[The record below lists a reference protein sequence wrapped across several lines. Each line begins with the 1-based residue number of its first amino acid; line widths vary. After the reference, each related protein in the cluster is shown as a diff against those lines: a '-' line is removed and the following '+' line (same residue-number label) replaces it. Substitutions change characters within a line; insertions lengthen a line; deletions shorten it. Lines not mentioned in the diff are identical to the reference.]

1 MERKMYRYNAG
12 DSTIE
17 TSGEMPG
24 RPQLNVLRAVRF
36 LFDQLAL
43 WQERR
48 RQRAA
53 LMKLDGRL
61 LRDIGLSLSDVEHE
75 IRKPFWR

>member
-1 MERKMYRYNAG
+1 MYRYNPSN
-12 DSTIE
+12 STIE

-24 RPQLNVLRAVRF
+24 RSQFNVLRAVRF
-36 LFDQLAL
+36 LFDQVAL

-48 RQRAA
+48 RQRTA

-61 LRDIGLSLSDVEHE
+61 LQDIGLSLADVEYE

>member
-1 MERKMYRYNAG
+1 MYRYNAG
-12 DSTIE
+12 NRAIE
-17 TSGEMPG
+17 TSGEMPR
-24 RPQLNVLRAVRF
+24 RPQLNVLRAVRV
-36 LFDQLAL
+36 LFDLIAL

-61 LRDIGLSLSDVEHE
+61 LRDIGLSLADVEQE

>member
-1 MERKMYRYNAG
+1 MYRYNSG
-12 DSTIE
+12 NSIIE

-24 RPQLNVLRAVRF
+24 RPQLSVLRAVGF
-36 LFDQLAL
+36 LFDQVAL

-53 LMKLDGRL
+53 LMRLDGRL
-61 LRDIGLSLSDVEHE
+61 LRDIGLSLADVEGE